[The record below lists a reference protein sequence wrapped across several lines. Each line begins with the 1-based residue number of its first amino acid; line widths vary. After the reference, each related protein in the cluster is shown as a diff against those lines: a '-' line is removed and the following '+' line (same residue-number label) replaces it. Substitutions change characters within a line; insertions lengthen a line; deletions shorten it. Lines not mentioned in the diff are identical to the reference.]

1 MAKITVFECDICKA
15 QTKKIT
21 SFRVEIATILLSNG
35 DNKPTVGT
43 PMISQCDVCSDEC
56 AIESLSRM
64 LKVDIV
70 EGGEASSGRT
80 VENLELTSD
89 IMPS

>member
-70 EGGEASSGRT
+70 EGAGISSGKPLN
-80 VENLELTSD
+80 NLQLTLE